1 MQLPYDPA
9 LALLGIY
16 PREVKTCVHT
26 KICIQM
32 YIAVLFVIVENWKQ
46 SILPSKKW
54 KIKQTVIHAYHGHY
68 INKKELTF
76 ESCNNLDETRGNY
89 IEWKYPIPKAWKL
102 HYSTSVIFWNYTI
115 KWRKD

>member
-9 LALLGIY
+9 LAFWGIY

-46 SILPSKKW
+46 SILPSKK
-54 KIKQTVIHAYHGHY
+54 
-68 INKKELTF
+68 
-76 ESCNNLDETRGNY
+76 
-89 IEWKYPIPKAWKL
+89 
-102 HYSTSVIFWNYTI
+102 
-115 KWRKD
+115 